1 MLLQKLQLLLKY
13 KLDKNTKI
21 FFAELI
27 GTFIVIVFAT
37 GSVVLDA
44 KLNGALGL
52 TFIAIAPAIA
62 VAIGVYLF
70 GKISMAHFN
79 PAVTVGF
86 LITNHLQ
93 GKQKLLFLTYLAAE
107 LIGGLLASI
116 FIFVV
121 IGNEANLGA
130 TAPNYTNYPVYVIV
144 GVEILASALLMLV
157 ILIVVYTKGLKKFG
171 GIAIGAI
178 VGLDI
183 FVFGLISG
191 ASMNPARSLAPAIV
205 SGYYIDL
212 WLYLTAPFIG
222 TTIVGLILKKK
233 FYKINN
239 KETFNQ
245 NTK

>member
-1 MLLQKLQLLLKY
+1 MWQKLQLLLKD

-52 TFIAIAPAIA
+52 PFIAIAPTIA
-62 VAIGVYLF
+62 VAVGVYLF

-86 LITNHLQ
+86 LITKHLER
-93 GKQKLLFLTYLAAE
+93 KKELLIVYLLAE
-107 LIGGLLASI
+107 IIGGILASI
-116 FIFVV
+116 FIFSVM
-121 IGNEANLGA
+121 GNEANLGA
-130 TAPNYTNYPVYVIV
+130 NAPNYIDFPIYVIV
-144 GVEILASALLMLV
+144 EIEILASALLMLV
-157 ILIVVYTKGLKKFG
+157 ILIVVYTKGAKKFG

-205 SGYYIDL
+205 SGYYFDL

-222 TTIVGLILKKK
+222 TSIVAVLLKNK
-233 FYKINN
+233 F
-239 KETFNQ
+239 
-245 NTK
+245 